1 MTQAGI
7 SKRSG
12 LCLAINHSACDKNQW
27 LLYEKLRLGQQDFGI
42 SDVAV
47 EAMRAVETGRCQGI
61 RFVKKTM
68 FHRWSCRSTFNQ
80 VPGTIPAT
88 DAPSEP
94 LPPFYSGEA
103 GFTPRGVSA
112 QRGEVLRS
120 AERFMSVKTKGTGAV
135 P

>member
-1 MTQAGI
+1 MQYSMPRAGI

-12 LCLAINHSACDKNQW
+12 LCLAIDHSACDKNEW

-42 SDVAV
+42 SNVAV
-47 EAMRAVETGRCQGI
+47 RAMVAVETGRCQGI
-61 RFVKKTM
+61 RFVEKKNDVSQVELL
-68 FHRWSCRSTFNQ
+68 FYQ

-112 QRGEVLRS
+112 KKGRGANV
-120 AERFMSVKTKGTGAV
+120 G
-135 P
+135 